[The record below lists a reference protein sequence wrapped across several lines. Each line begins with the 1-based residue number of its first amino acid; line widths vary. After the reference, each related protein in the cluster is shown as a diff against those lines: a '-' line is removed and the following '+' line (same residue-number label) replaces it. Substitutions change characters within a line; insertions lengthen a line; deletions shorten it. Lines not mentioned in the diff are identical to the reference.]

1 MYKVSSTYGNVWMWK
16 IKIFNDCM
24 NIYISVLVNI
34 PKGVDTAADRSKDFL
49 EVRIHFN

>member
-1 MYKVSSTYGNVWMWK
+1 MFECEKLRFLMTVW
-16 IKIFNDCM
+16 
-24 NIYISVLVNI
+24 IYISVLVNI